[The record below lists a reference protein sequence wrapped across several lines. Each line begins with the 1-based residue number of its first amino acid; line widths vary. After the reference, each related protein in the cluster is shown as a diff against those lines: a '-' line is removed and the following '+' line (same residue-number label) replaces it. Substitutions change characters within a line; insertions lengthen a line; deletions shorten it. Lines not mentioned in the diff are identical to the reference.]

1 MRARYLVG
9 CAGWSLP
16 RKHQSLFEARGSHLA
31 SYASRFPAVEVNS
44 SFYRP
49 HRPATWAR
57 WGAAVPPAFRFSVK
71 VPKAITHE
79 RRLVDA
85 AAPLDVFLAEVGAL
99 GERLGCLLVQLPP
112 SLAWDAGTA
121 EPFFHELRRR
131 FGGTVAVEP
140 RHPTWFDDAVDSRLT
155 ALQVARVAADPAVV
169 PAAAVPGGWPGQR
182 YYRMHGSPRTYW
194 SAYEPRALDALAER
208 ISEQEREGAPVWC
221 IFDNTAADAAIPDAL
236 ALLERLQP
244 A

>member
-1 MRARYLVG
+1 MGPRWLVG

-16 RKHQSLFEARGSHLA
+16 RKHQPLFEERGSHLA

-57 WGAAVPPAFRFSVK
+57 WGAAVPPTFRFSVK

-79 RRLVDA
+79 RRLAEA
-85 AAPLDVFLAEVGAL
+85 AEPLEVFLEEATAL

-112 SLAWDAGTA
+112 SLAWDAATA
-121 EPFFHELRRR
+121 GPFFETLRSR
-131 FGGTVAVEP
+131 FDGAVAVEP
-140 RHPTWFDDAVDSRLT
+140 RHRTWFDAEPDAMLVALRLG
-155 ALQVARVAADPAVV
+155 RVAADPGVV
-169 PAAAVPGGWPGQR
+169 PAAAVPGGWPGLV
-182 YYRMHGSPRTYW
+182 YYRLHGSPRMYW
-194 SAYEPRALDALAER
+194 SAYEPGYLDALTGR
-208 ISEQEREGAPVWC
+208 MREHAAGTPVWC

-236 ALLERLQP
+236 ALLDRVQRG
-244 A
+244 